1 MVQKILIFNLTLVI
15 FLSLFFNNIAKG
27 EELIEGIGKVIDGD
41 TIHIGSFKI
50 RLHGIDA
57 PEIKQVCR
65 NKDNNPY
72 PCGVVA
78 KDFTHSK
85 RDSV

>member
-1 MVQKILIFNLTLVI
+1 MKKLSLILFSLLIF
-15 FLSLFFNNIAKG
+15 FFEIQSFG
-27 EELIEGIGKVIDGD
+27 EEKLIFGKAKVIDGD
-41 TIHIGSFKI
+41 TILIEGVKI